1 MTSDMMALS
10 KKLYDP
16 DFGIS
21 QGQAAEILAKSCG
34 FYFHEITTW
43 CFVDLDIHER
53 DLEVECHDS
62 W

>member
-34 FYFHEITTW
+34 FYFHEITKW

-53 DLEVECHDS
+53 DL
-62 W
+62 